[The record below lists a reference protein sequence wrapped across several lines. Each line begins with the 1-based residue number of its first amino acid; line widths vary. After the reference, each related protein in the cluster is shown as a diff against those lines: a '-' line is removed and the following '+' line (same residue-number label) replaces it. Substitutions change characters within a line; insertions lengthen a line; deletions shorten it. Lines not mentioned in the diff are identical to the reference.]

1 MKINMEISDYAYAV
15 AKESAEMVNR
25 SVEYVIDDV
34 LYEWAKGIRKYGR
47 PLKIEYAHGVASQEE
62 REKYLEVI
70 ERQSKGAVLY
80 DEDIEEALEGEG
92 NKIKESRNDCLDDFY
107 LEE

>member
-34 LYEWAKGIRKYGR
+34 LYEW
-47 PLKIEYAHGVASQEE
+47 
-62 REKYLEVI
+62 
-70 ERQSKGAVLY
+70 
-80 DEDIEEALEGEG
+80 DT
-92 NKIKESRNDCLDDFY
+92 
-107 LEE
+107 